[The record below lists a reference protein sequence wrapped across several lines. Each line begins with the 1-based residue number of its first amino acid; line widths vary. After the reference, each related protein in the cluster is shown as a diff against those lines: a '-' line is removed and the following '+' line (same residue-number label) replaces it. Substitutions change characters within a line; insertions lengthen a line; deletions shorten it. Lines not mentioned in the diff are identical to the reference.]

1 MTLVFKVNKPIK
13 PTSTIVKPKQKNNVS
28 ITPIRR
34 INMKIKYLGN
44 KNIGCGCGK

>member
-13 PTSTIVKPKQKNNVS
+13 PTSTTVQQKNNVS
-28 ITPIRR
+28 ITSIRR

-44 KNIGCGCGK
+44 KKIGCGCGK